1 MTRTTAWAVR
11 DATVID
17 GTGAP
22 ARSHQTV
29 VVSGDTIEWVGPT
42 AQEPE
47 SLPHRVVQASGLTV
61 VPGLINSHVHLANDG
76 AADLEAQVRA
86 DSVPIASLRAA
97 RNARFT
103 LESGVTTV
111 RDCGAANGVILELA
125 RAIESGLVTGPRVR
139 AAGRVITMTGGH
151 GHFMGREADG
161 ADGVRRAVRLELKAG
176 AHFIKA
182 MATGGVLTPGVS
194 PTQTALHAE
203 ELTAI
208 VQEAHNAGR
217 RVATH
222 AIGRQGIENA
232 LRAGVDSIEHGF
244 YLDDELFERAVAQGT
259 FLVPTLLA
267 VHGIVTDGPA
277 GGSPAWMIDKAA
289 SEAER
294 SRTMFKAAVDGG
306 MKIAAG
312 TDAGTPFNRHDDLV
326 REMGLM
332 VEIGLTP
339 MQALVSATSSGAENA
354 GLESTGTVEPGK
366 LADLLLVEGDPLAD
380 IDALTHIR
388 LVAKEGVVHRDDLG
402 TRAGDAEL
410 VEAGA

>member
-1 MTRTTAWAVR
+1 MSWILR

-17 GTGAP
+17 GTGAE
-22 ARSHQTV
+22 ARPNQSII
-29 VVSGDTIEWVGPT
+29 VSGPTIDWIGPT
-42 AQEPE
+42 ANEPDATD
-47 SLPHRVVQASGLTV
+47 LRVVDAAGLTV

-76 AADLEAQVRA
+76 AADLAAQIRD
-86 DSVPIASLRAA
+86 DSVPIASMRAA

-103 LESGVTTV
+103 LESGITTV
-111 RDCGAANGVILELA
+111 RDCGAANGVIVELA
-125 RAIESGLVTGPRVR
+125 KAIESGLVVGPRVR

-161 ADGVRRAVRLELKAG
+161 VDGVRRAVRQEIKDG

-194 PTQTALHAE
+194 PTQTALLAE
-203 ELTAI
+203 ELNAI
-208 VQEAHNAGR
+208 VQEAHNAGK

-244 YLDDELFERAVAQGT
+244 YLDDDLFEIALAQGT

-267 VHGIVTDGPA
+267 VDGIVTEGPG
-277 GGSPAWMIDKAA
+277 GGSPGWMIDKALL
-289 SEAER
+289 EAAR
-294 SRTMFKAAVDGG
+294 SQTMFKAAVDAG

-326 REMGLM
+326 RELALM
-332 VEIGLTP
+332 VTIGISP
-339 MQALVSATSSGAENA
+339 MQAIVSATRNGAENA
-354 GLESTGTVEPGK
+354 AILDQTGTLEVGK
-366 LADLLLVEGDPLAD
+366 FADLLVVAGDPLTD
-380 IDALTHIR
+380 ISALTNIA
-388 LVAKEGVVHRDDLG
+388 LVAKEGTVYRDDL
-402 TRAGDAEL
+402 TPAHQL
-410 VEAGA
+410 VEARS